1 MVLQVQTSTYE
12 AKTQEIA
19 KQLLAVTQENRSF
32 FASLRDQMRWDD
44 KLLGWAMS
52 NPGLRVQLFRF
63 IDTLPALHSKSEIA
77 SHLQEYLG
85 DESVELPAALKGML
99 NFANPDSMPGQVAAT
114 TVGTAVE
121 TLAHKYIA
129 GENIK
134 QVIKT
139 VERLRKEKMAFTIDL
154 LGEAVI
160 TEAEAQSYLE
170 RYLELMQQLVEASKN
185 WPTIPAIDEADGELL
200 PKVQVSVKLT
210 AFYSQFDPLDAKGSE
225 EKVSDRIRTL
235 LRRAQELGTA
245 VHFDME
251 QYAYKDIT
259 LGILKKL
266 LLEEE
271 FRQRTDIGITI
282 QAYLRD
288 SEQDGKDLIS
298 WLKQRGHPLT
308 IRLVKGAYW
317 DQETIKAAQKHWPQP
332 VYNDKAA
339 TDANFETITQLLL
352 ENHQYVY
359 SAIGSH
365 NVRSHSRA
373 IAIAES
379 LNVPRRRFEMQVLYG
394 MGDKIAKALVD
405 RGYRVR
411 VYCPYGELLPGMAYL
426 IRRLLE
432 NTANSSFLR
441 QNLENRPIEELL
453 APPMVDI
460 SHAAESL
467 SAGSRREVGA
477 EASSDPNF
485 GRSELSKTEA
495 QRKVGAPASGELNFS
510 RQRRKEEGIN
520 FVGVAD
526 TDYAEE
532 EGRRKAMQAF
542 QEVRQQLGRTYLPL
556 INGEYV
562 NTSAVV
568 DSLNPSN
575 FSEVIGKVGL
585 ISVEQ
590 AEQAMQ
596 AAKAAFPGWRK
607 TPASQRAGVLRK
619 AADLMEQRR
628 EELSAWIVLEVGKPV
643 KEADAEVSE
652 AIDFCL
658 YYADEM
664 ERLDKGVNYDVPGET
679 NRYIYQPRGIAV
691 VISPWNFPLA
701 IACGMT
707 VAALVTGN
715 CTLLKPAETSSV
727 ITAKLTEILIEAG
740 IPKGVF
746 QYVPGKGSQ
755 VGAYLVNH
763 PDTHVIAFTGSQEV
777 GCRIY
782 AEAAILKPG
791 QKHIKRVIA
800 EMGGKNTIIV
810 DESADLDQA
819 VVGVVQSAFG
829 YSGQKCSAC
838 SRVIVLQPIYDAFVR
853 RLVEA
858 TKSLN
863 IGEAELPSTQV
874 GPVIDVNARDRI
886 CEYIEKGKVEAQ
898 LALELPA
905 PNQGYFIGPVI
916 FTEVPPNAVISQ
928 QEIFGPV
935 VAVIRVKDFQE
946 ALVVANGTNYALTGG
961 LYSRTPSHIQQAQT
975 DFEVGNLYIN
985 RTITGA
991 IVARQP
997 FGGFKLSGVGS
1008 KAGGPDYLL
1017 QFLEPRTVTENIQR
1031 QGFAPIEGAD

>member
-19 KQLLAVTQENRSF
+19 KQLLAATQENRSF
-32 FASLRDQMRWDD
+32 FSSLRDQMRWDD
-44 KLLGWAMS
+44 KLLAWAMS

-85 DESVELPAALKGML
+85 DESVELPTALKGML

-121 TLAHKYIA
+121 TLAHKYIS

-185 WPTIPAIDEADGELL
+185 WAAIPAIDEADGEPI

-225 EKVSDRIRTL
+225 ERVSDRIRIL
-235 LRRAQELGTA
+235 LRRAKELGAA

-259 LGILKKL
+259 LSILKKL

-271 FRQRTDIGITI
+271 FRQRTDIGMTI

-288 SEQDGKDLIS
+288 SEQDAKNVIS
-298 WLKQRGHPLT
+298 WLKERGYPLT

-317 DQETIKAAQKHWPQP
+317 DQETIKAAQKHWKQP

-379 LNVPRRRFEMQVLYG
+379 LNVPRRRFELQVLYG

-453 APPMVDI
+453 APPIV
-460 SHAAESL
+460 
-467 SAGSRREVGA
+467 
-477 EASSDPNF
+477 
-485 GRSELSKTEA
+485 
-495 QRKVGAPASGELNFS
+495 
-510 RQRRKEEGIN
+510 KEEKSLTPNSHFLGA
-520 FVGVAD
+520 AD
-526 TDYAEE
+526 TDYAVEE
-532 EGRRKAMQAF
+532 IRTKAAQAF
-542 QEVRQQLGRTYLPL
+542 QSVRQQLGKTYLPL

-562 NTSAVV
+562 NTPEFV

-575 FSEVIGKVGL
+575 FSEVVGKVGL

-607 TPASQRAGVLRK
+607 TPAKQRADILRK
-619 AADLMEQRR
+619 AGDLMELRR
-628 EELSAWIVLEVGKPV
+628 AELSAWIVLEVGKPV
-643 KEADAEVSE
+643 KEADGEVSE
-652 AIDFCL
+652 AIDFCR
-658 YYADEM
+658 YYADEI
-664 ERLDKGVNYDVPGET
+664 ERLDKGVNYDLAGET
-679 NRYIYQPRGIAV
+679 NRYIYHPRGIVV

-707 VAALVTGN
+707 VAALVSGN

-727 ITAKLTEILIEAG
+727 IAAKLTEILVDAG
-740 IPKGVF
+740 FPKGVF

-791 QKHIKRVIA
+791 QKHMKRVIA
-800 EMGGKNTIIV
+800 EMGGKNAIIV

-829 YSGQKCSAC
+829 YSGQKCSAA
-838 SRVIVLQPIYDAFVR
+838 SRVIVLEPIYETFVQ

-874 GPVIDVNARDRI
+874 GPVIDANARDRI
-886 CEYIEKGKVEAQ
+886 REYIEKGKAEAQ

-905 PNQGYFIGPVI
+905 PEQGYFIGPVI
-916 FTEVPPNAVISQ
+916 FSEVSPNAVISQ

-935 VAVIRVKDFQE
+935 LAVIRVKDFQE
-946 ALVVANGTNYALTGG
+946 ALAVANGTNYALTGG

-975 DFEVGNLYIN
+975 EFEVGNLYIN
-985 RTITGA
+985 RNITGA
-991 IVARQP
+991 IVGRQP

-1017 QFLEPRTVTENIQR
+1017 QFLEPRAVTENIQR

>member
-1 MVLQVQTSTYE
+1 MKLTQEFLSVVLQVQTSTYE

-19 KQLLAVTQENRSF
+19 RQLLGATQENRSF

-44 KLLGWAMS
+44 KLLAWAMS

-63 IDTLPALHSKSEIA
+63 IDTLPALHSKAEIA
-77 SHLQEYLG
+77 AHLQEYLG

-99 NFANPDSMPGQVAAT
+99 NFANPDSVPGQVAAT
-114 TVGTAVE
+114 TVSTAVE
-121 TLAHKYIA
+121 TLAHKYIS

-160 TEAEAQSYLE
+160 TETEAQSYLE
-170 RYLELMQQLVEASKN
+170 RYLELIAQLTEASKN
-185 WPTIPAIDEADGELL
+185 WGTIAAIDEADGEQLA
-200 PKVQVSVKLT
+200 KVQVSVKLT

-225 EKVSDRIRTL
+225 EKVSDRIRIL
-235 LRRAQELGTA
+235 LRRAKELGA
-245 VHFDME
+245 AIHFDME
-251 QYAYKDIT
+251 QYAYKDLT
-259 LGILKKL
+259 LNILQKI
-266 LLEEE
+266 LLEDE

-288 SEQDGKDLIS
+288 SEQDARNAIA
-298 WLKQRGHPLT
+298 WLKQRGYPLT

-332 VYNDKAA
+332 VFNDKAA
-339 TDANFETITQLLL
+339 TDANFEAITQLLL

-365 NVRSHSRA
+365 NVRSQA
-373 IAIAES
+373 LAMAIAET

-394 MGDKIAKALVD
+394 MGDKLAKALVD

-411 VYCPYGELLPGMAYL
+411 VYCPYGDLLPGMAYL

-441 QNLENRPIEELL
+441 QNLENRPVEELL
-453 APPMVDI
+453 AAPKVDLAQAKVH
-460 SHAAESL
+460 SPEAFPQGKHF
-467 SAGSRREVGA
+467 VGA
-477 EASSDPNF
+477 
-485 GRSELSKTEA
+485 
-495 QRKVGAPASGELNFS
+495 
-510 RQRRKEEGIN
+510 
-520 FVGVAD
+520 AD

-532 EGRRKAMQAF
+532 EDRTKAARAF
-542 QEVRQQLGRTYLPL
+542 AVVRGELGKTYLPL

-562 NTSAVV
+562 QTAEVI
-568 DSLNPSN
+568 DSVNPSN

-596 AAKAAFPGWRK
+596 AAKAAFPGWRRTSVK
-607 TPASQRAGVLRK
+607 ERAGILRR
-619 AADLMEQRR
+619 AGDLMEQRR
-628 EELSAWIVLEVGKPV
+628 AELSAWIVLEVGKPV
-643 KEADAEVSE
+643 KEADGEVSE
-652 AIDFCL
+652 AIDFCR

-664 ERLDKGVNYDVPGET
+664 ERLHQGINYDVDGET
-679 NRYIYQPRGIAV
+679 NRYIYQPRGIVV

-727 ITAKLTEILIEAG
+727 ITAKLTEILVEAG

-755 VGAYLVNH
+755 VGAYLVSH
-763 PDTHVIAFTGSQEV
+763 PDTHLIAFTGSQEV

-782 AEAAILKPG
+782 AEAATLKP
-791 QKHIKRVIA
+791 QQRHMKRVIA
-800 EMGGKNTIIV
+800 EMGGKNAIIV

-838 SRVIVLQPIYDAFVR
+838 SRVVVVEAIYDAFIHRV
-853 RLVEA
+853 VEA

-874 GPVIDVNARDRI
+874 GPVIDANARDRI
-886 CEYIEKGKVEAQ
+886 REYIEKGKAESQV
-898 LALELPA
+898 ALELSA
-905 PNQGYFIGPVI
+905 PNHGYFVGPVI
-916 FTEVPPNAVISQ
+916 FGEVPPHGTIAQ

-935 VAVIRVKDFQE
+935 LAVIKAKDFAQ
-946 ALVVANGTNYALTGG
+946 ALAIANDTDYALTGG
-961 LYSRTPSHIQQAQT
+961 LYSRTPSHIQQAQEE
-975 DFEVGNLYIN
+975 FEVGNLYIN
-985 RTITGA
+985 RNITGA

-1017 QFLEPRTVTENIQR
+1017 QFLEPRTITENIQR
-1031 QGFAPIEGAD
+1031 QGFAPIEGAE

>member
-1 MVLQVQTSTYE
+1 MVLQVQNNTYE

-19 KQLLAVTQENRSF
+19 KQVLAATGESRSF
-32 FASLRDQMRWDD
+32 LASLRDQMRWDD
-44 KLLGWAMS
+44 KLLAWAMS

-114 TVGTAVE
+114 TVETAVQ
-121 TLAHKYIA
+121 TLAHKYIS
-129 GENIK
+129 GENIQ

-139 VERLRKEKMAFTIDL
+139 VEKLRKEKMAFTIDL

-160 TEAEAQSYLE
+160 TEIEAQSYLE
-170 RYLELMQQLVEASKN
+170 KYLELMQQLVEASKK
-185 WPTIPAIDEADGELL
+185 WQHIPAIDEADGEMI

-210 AFYSQFDPLDAKGSE
+210 AFYSQFDPLNANGSE
-225 EKVSDRIRTL
+225 QRVSDRIKIL
-235 LRRAQELGTA
+235 LRRAKELGAA

-259 LGILKKL
+259 LKILKKL
-266 LLEEE
+266 LQEEE
-271 FRQRTDIGITI
+271 FRERTDIGITI

-288 SEQDGKDLIS
+288 SEQDAKDVIA
-298 WLKQRGHPLT
+298 WLKQRGYPLT

-317 DQETIKAAQKHWPQP
+317 DQETIKAEQKHWKQP
-332 VYNDKAA
+332 VFNDKVA
-339 TDANFETITQLLL
+339 TDANFEAITQLLL
-352 ENHQYVY
+352 ENHEYVY

-365 NVRSHSRA
+365 NVRSQSRA

-405 RGYRVR
+405 KGYRVR
-411 VYCPYGELLPGMAYL
+411 VYCPYGDLLPGMAYL

-441 QNLENRPIEELL
+441 QNLENKPVDELL
-453 APPMVDI
+453 APPIIDF
-460 SHAAESL
+460 SHA
-467 SAGSRREVGA
+467 
-477 EASSDPNF
+477 
-485 GRSELSKTEA
+485 KA
-495 QRKVGAPASGELNFS
+495 QS
-510 RQRRKEEGIN
+510 RKEEKEG

-532 EGRRKAMQAF
+532 EKRRVSQVAF
-542 QEVRQQLGRTYLPL
+542 QNVRQQLGRTYLPL
-556 INGEYV
+556 INGEFV
-562 NTSAVV
+562 NTTTFV

-575 FSEVIGKVGL
+575 FGEVVGKVGL

-590 AEQAMQ
+590 AEEAMK
-596 AAKAAFPGWRK
+596 AAKAAFPGWKK
-607 TPASQRAGVLRK
+607 TQVKQRADILRK
-619 AADLMEQRR
+619 AAELMEERR
-628 EELSAWIVLEVGKPV
+628 AELSAWIVLEVGKPV
-643 KEADAEVSE
+643 KEADGEVSE

-664 ERLDKGVNYDVPGET
+664 ERLDQGVIYDVAGET
-679 NRYIYQPRGIAV
+679 NRYIYQPKGIAV

-707 VAALVTGN
+707 VAALVSGN

-727 ITAKLTEILIEAG
+727 ITSKLTEILIEAG

-791 QKHIKRVIA
+791 QKNLKKVIA
-800 EMGGKNTIIV
+800 EMGGKNAIIV

-838 SRVIVLQPIYDAFVR
+838 SRVIVLQPIYDAFVE

-874 GPVIDVNARDRI
+874 GPVIDGNARDRI
-886 CEYIEKGKVEAQ
+886 LEYIEIGKKEAI
-898 LALELPA
+898 LALELSA

-916 FTEVPPNAVISQ
+916 FSQVSPDGVIAQ

-935 VAVIRVKDFQE
+935 LSVIRAKDFTQ
-946 ALVVANGTNYALTGG
+946 ALEIANSTNYALTGG
-961 LYSRTPSHIQQAQT
+961 IYSRTPSHIEQAQAE
-975 DFEVGNLYIN
+975 FEVGNLYIN
-985 RTITGA
+985 RNITGA

-1017 QFLEPRTVTENIQR
+1017 QFLEPRSITENIQR
-1031 QGFAPIEGAD
+1031 QGFAPIAGNE

>member
-1 MVLQVQTSTYE
+1 MVLQVQNNTYE

-19 KQLLAVTQENRSF
+19 KQVLAATGESRSF
-32 FASLRDQMRWDD
+32 FAAIRDQMRWDD
-44 KLLGWAMS
+44 KLLAWAMS

-85 DESVELPAALKGML
+85 DESVELPAALKSLL

-114 TVGTAVE
+114 TVETAVQ
-121 TLAHKYIA
+121 TLAHKYIS
-129 GENIK
+129 GENIQ

-139 VERLRKEKMAFTIDL
+139 VEKLRKEKMAFTIDL

-160 TEAEAQSYLE
+160 TEIEAQSYLE
-170 RYLELMQQLVEASKN
+170 RYLELMQQLVEASKK
-185 WPTIPAIDEADGELL
+185 WQHIPAIDEADGEMI

-210 AFYSQFDPLDAKGSE
+210 AFYSQFDPLNADGSE
-225 EKVSDRIRTL
+225 QRVSDRIRIL
-235 LRRAQELGTA
+235 LRRAKELGAA

-259 LGILKKL
+259 LQILKKL

-271 FRQRTDIGITI
+271 FRERTDIGITI

-288 SEQDGKDLIS
+288 SEQDAKDVIA
-298 WLKQRGHPLT
+298 WLKQRGYPLT

-317 DQETIKAAQKHWPQP
+317 DQETIKAEQKHWKQP
-332 VYNDKAA
+332 VFNDKVA
-339 TDANFETITQLLL
+339 TDANFEAITQLLL
-352 ENHQYVY
+352 ENHEYVY

-365 NVRSHSRA
+365 NVRSQSRA

-405 RGYRVR
+405 KGYRVR
-411 VYCPYGELLPGMAYL
+411 VYCPYGDLLPGMAYL

-441 QNLENRPIEELL
+441 QNLENKPVDELL
-453 APPMVDI
+453 APPIIDF
-460 SHAAESL
+460 SHAETQR
-467 SAGSRREVGA
+467 RRE
-477 EASSDPNF
+477 E
-485 GRSELSKTEA
+485 
-495 QRKVGAPASGELNFS
+495 
-510 RQRRKEEGIN
+510 EEG

-532 EGRRKAMQAF
+532 EKRKRSSLAF
-542 QEVRQQLGRTYLPL
+542 ANVRQHLGKTYLPL
-556 INGEYV
+556 INGEFV
-562 NTSAVV
+562 NTTTFI

-575 FSEVIGKVGL
+575 FSEVVGKVGL

-590 AEQAMQ
+590 AEEAMK

-607 TPASQRAGVLRK
+607 TPVKQRADILRK

-628 EELSAWIVLEVGKPV
+628 AELSAWIVLEVGKPV

-652 AIDFCL
+652 AIDFCR

-664 ERLDKGVNYDVPGET
+664 ERLDRGVIYDVAGEN
-679 NRYIYQPRGIAV
+679 NRYIYQPKGIAV

-707 VAALVTGN
+707 VAALVSGN

-727 ITAKLTEILIEAG
+727 ITSKLTEILIEAG

-791 QKHIKRVIA
+791 QKHLKKVIA
-800 EMGGKNTIIV
+800 EMGGKNAIIV

-838 SRVIVLQPIYDAFVR
+838 SRVIVLQPIYDAFVE

-874 GPVIDVNARDRI
+874 GPVIDGNARDRI
-886 CEYIEKGKVEAQ
+886 LEYIEIGKKEAS
-898 LALELPA
+898 LALELSA

-916 FTEVPPNAVISQ
+916 FSQVPPDGVIAQ

-935 VAVIRVKDFQE
+935 LSVIRAKDFRQ
-946 ALVVANGTNYALTGG
+946 ALEIANSTNYALTGG
-961 LYSRTPSHIQQAQT
+961 IYSRTPSHIEQAQAE
-975 DFEVGNLYIN
+975 FEVGNLYIN
-985 RTITGA
+985 RNITGA

-1017 QFLEPRTVTENIQR
+1017 QFLEPRSITENIQR
-1031 QGFAPIEGAD
+1031 QGFAPIEGNE

>member
-19 KQLLAVTQENRSF
+19 KQLLAATQENRSF
-32 FASLRDQMRWDD
+32 FSSLRDQMRWDD
-44 KLLGWAMS
+44 KLLAWAMS

-121 TLAHKYIA
+121 TLAHKYIS

-170 RYLELMQQLVEASKN
+170 RYLELIQQLVEASKN
-185 WPTIPAIDEADGELL
+185 WAAIPAIDEADGEAI

-225 EKVSDRIRTL
+225 DKVSDRIRIL
-235 LRRAQELGTA
+235 LRRAKELGAA

-259 LGILKKL
+259 LSILKKL

-271 FRQRTDIGITI
+271 FRQRTDIGMTI

-288 SEQDGKDLIS
+288 SEQDTVDLIS
-298 WLKQRGHPLT
+298 WLKQRGYPLT

-317 DQETIKAAQKHWPQP
+317 DQETIKAAQKHWLQP

-379 LNVPRRRFEMQVLYG
+379 LNVPRRRFELQVLYG
-394 MGDKIAKALVD
+394 MGDKVAKALVD
-405 RGYRVR
+405 KGYRVR

-453 APPMVDI
+453 APPIV
-460 SHAAESL
+460 
-467 SAGSRREVGA
+467 
-477 EASSDPNF
+477 
-485 GRSELSKTEA
+485 
-495 QRKVGAPASGELNFS
+495 
-510 RQRRKEEGIN
+510 KEEKNSLTPHSDFLGA
-520 FVGVAD
+520 AD
-526 TDYAEE
+526 TDYAQEE
-532 EGRRKAMQAF
+532 VRMKAAQAF
-542 QEVRQQLGRTYLPL
+542 QSVRQQLGKTYLPL

-562 NTSAVV
+562 NPPEFV
-568 DSLNPSN
+568 DSLNPSK

-596 AAKAAFPGWRK
+596 AAKAAFPGWKK
-607 TPASQRAGVLRK
+607 TPAKQRADILRK
-619 AADLMEQRR
+619 AGDLLELRR
-628 EELSAWIVLEVGKPV
+628 AELSVWIVLEVGKPV
-643 KEADAEVSE
+643 KEADGEVSE
-652 AIDFCL
+652 AIDFCR
-658 YYADEM
+658 YYADEI
-664 ERLDKGVNYDVPGET
+664 ERLDKGVDYDIPGET
-679 NRYIYQPRGIAV
+679 NRYIYQPRGIAI

-707 VAALVTGN
+707 VAALVSGN

-727 ITAKLTEILIEAG
+727 IAAKLTEILVDAG
-740 IPKGVF
+740 FPKGVF

-755 VGAYLVNH
+755 VGAHLVNH

-777 GCRIY
+777 GCKIY
-782 AEAAILKPG
+782 AEAAILKPS
-791 QKHIKRVIA
+791 QKHMKRVIA
-800 EMGGKNTIIV
+800 EMGGKNAIIV

-819 VVGVVQSAFG
+819 VVGIVQSAFG
-829 YSGQKCSAC
+829 YSGQKCSAA
-838 SRVIVLQPIYDAFVR
+838 SRVIVLQPIYDAFVQ

-874 GPVIDVNARDRI
+874 GPVIDANARDHIR
-886 CEYIEKGKVEAQ
+886 EYIEKGKAEAEV
-898 LALELPA
+898 ALELPA
-905 PNQGYFIGPVI
+905 PEQGYFIGPVI
-916 FTEVPPNAVISQ
+916 FSEVSPNAVISQ

-935 VAVIRVKDFQE
+935 LAIIRVKDFQE
-946 ALVVANGTNYALTGG
+946 ALAVANGTNYALTGG

-975 DFEVGNLYIN
+975 EFEVGNLYIN
-985 RTITGA
+985 RNITGA
-991 IVARQP
+991 IVGRQP

-1017 QFLEPRTVTENIQR
+1017 QFLEPRAVTENIQR

>member
-19 KQLLAVTQENRSF
+19 KQLLAATSENRSF
-32 FASLRDQMRWDD
+32 FSSLRDQMRWDD
-44 KLLGWAMS
+44 KLLAWAMS

-85 DESVELPAALKGML
+85 DESVELPTALKGML

-121 TLAHKYIA
+121 TLAHKYIS

-185 WPTIPAIDEADGELL
+185 WAAIPAIDEADGEAI

-225 EKVSDRIRTL
+225 ERVSDRIRIL
-235 LRRAQELGTA
+235 LRRAKELGAA

-259 LGILKKL
+259 LSILKKL

-271 FRQRTDIGITI
+271 FRQRTDVGITI

-288 SEQDGKDLIS
+288 SEQDTKDVIS
-298 WLKQRGHPLT
+298 WLKERGYPLT

-317 DQETIKAAQKHWPQP
+317 DQETIKAAQKHWVQP

-379 LNVPRRRFEMQVLYG
+379 LNVPRRRFELQVLYG
-394 MGDKIAKALVD
+394 MGDKVAKALVD
-405 RGYRVR
+405 KGYRVR

-453 APPMVDI
+453 APPIV
-460 SHAAESL
+460 
-467 SAGSRREVGA
+467 
-477 EASSDPNF
+477 
-485 GRSELSKTEA
+485 
-495 QRKVGAPASGELNFS
+495 
-510 RQRRKEEGIN
+510 KEEKN
-520 FVGVAD
+520 SLTPNVQTQSMSQRVAGVPPVVATSVTSLQTPNSHFIGAAD
-526 TDYAEE
+526 TDYAQEE
-532 EGRRKAMQAF
+532 VRTKAAQAF
-542 QEVRQQLGRTYLPL
+542 QNVRQQLGKTYLPL

-562 NTSAVV
+562 NPPEFV

-575 FSEVIGKVGL
+575 FSEVVGKVGL

-596 AAKAAFPGWRK
+596 AAKAAFPGWKK
-607 TPASQRAGVLRK
+607 TPAKQRADILRK
-619 AADLMEQRR
+619 AGDLMELRR
-628 EELSAWIVLEVGKPV
+628 AELSAWIVLEVGKPV
-643 KEADAEVSE
+643 KEADGEVSE
-652 AIDFCL
+652 AIDFCR
-658 YYADEM
+658 YYADEI
-664 ERLDKGVNYDVPGET
+664 ERLDKGVHYDIPGET
-679 NRYIYQPRGIAV
+679 NHYIYQPRGIAV

-707 VAALVTGN
+707 VAALVSGN

-727 ITAKLTEILIEAG
+727 IAAKLTEILVDAG
-740 IPKGVF
+740 FPKGVF

-791 QKHIKRVIA
+791 QKHMKRVIA
-800 EMGGKNTIIV
+800 EMGGKNAIIV

-829 YSGQKCSAC
+829 YSGQKCSAA
-838 SRVIVLQPIYDAFVR
+838 SRVIVLQPIYDAFVQ

-874 GPVIDVNARDRI
+874 GPVIDANARDRI
-886 CEYIEKGKVEAQ
+886 REYIEKGKVEAQ

-905 PNQGYFIGPVI
+905 PEQGYFIGPVI
-916 FTEVPPNAVISQ
+916 FSEVSPNAVISQ
-928 QEIFGPV
+928 EEIFGPV
-935 VAVIRVKDFQE
+935 LAVIRVKDFQE
-946 ALVVANGTNYALTGG
+946 ALAVANGTNYALTGG

-975 DFEVGNLYIN
+975 EFEVGNLYIN
-985 RTITGA
+985 RNITGA
-991 IVARQP
+991 IVGRQP

-1017 QFLEPRTVTENIQR
+1017 QFLEPRAVTENIQR

>member
-19 KQLLAVTQENRSF
+19 KQLLEVTQENRSF
-32 FASLRDQMRWDD
+32 LASLRDQMRWDD
-44 KLLGWAMS
+44 KLLAWAMS

-63 IDTLPALHSKSEIA
+63 IDTLPALRSKAEIA
-77 SHLQEYLG
+77 AHLQEYLG

-114 TVGTAVE
+114 TVATAVE
-121 TLAHKYIA
+121 TLAHKYIS
-129 GENIK
+129 GENIT

-139 VERLRKEKMAFTIDL
+139 VERLRKDKMAFTIDL

-170 RYLELMQQLVEASKN
+170 RYSELMQQLVAASKN
-185 WPTIPAIDEADGELL
+185 WKAIPAIDEADGEQLA
-200 PKVQVSVKLT
+200 KVQVSVKLT
-210 AFYSQFDPLDAKGSE
+210 AFYSQFDPLDAEGSE
-225 EKVSDRIRTL
+225 ARVSDRIRTL
-235 LRRAQELGTA
+235 LRHAKELGAA

-259 LGILKKL
+259 LHILKKL
-266 LLEEE
+266 LMEEE

-288 SEQDGKDLIS
+288 SEQDARDVIA
-298 WLKQRGHPLT
+298 WLKQRGYPLT

-339 TDANFETITQLLL
+339 SDANFETITQLLL

-359 SAIGSH
+359 AAIGSH
-365 NVRSHSRA
+365 NVRSQARA
-373 IAIAES
+373 IAIAET
-379 LNVPRRRFEMQVLYG
+379 LKVPRRSFEMQVLYG
-394 MGDKIAKALVD
+394 MGDKLAKALVD
-405 RGYRVR
+405 KGYRVR

-441 QNLENRPIEELL
+441 QNLENRPVEELI
-453 APPMVDI
+453 APPKVDF
-460 SHAAESL
+460 SQA
-467 SAGSRREVGA
+467 
-477 EASSDPNF
+477 
-485 GRSELSKTEA
+485 EA
-495 QRKVGAPASGELNFS
+495 QR
-510 RQRRKEEGIN
+510 RREEGAG

-532 EGRRKAMQAF
+532 EERRKSAEAF
-542 QEVRQQLGRTYLPL
+542 KAVHQQLGRTYLPL

-562 NTSAVV
+562 NTPEVV

-575 FSEVIGKVGL
+575 FSQVVGKVGL

-590 AEQAMQ
+590 AEQAMK
-596 AAKAAFPGWRK
+596 AAKAAFPAWRK
-607 TPASQRAGVLRK
+607 TPAKQRADILRK
-619 AADLMEQRR
+619 AGDLMSQRR
-628 EELSAWIVLEVGKPV
+628 AELSAWIVLEVGKPV

-652 AIDFCL
+652 AIDFCR

-664 ERLDKGVNYDVPGET
+664 ERLDKGVNYDVSGET

-707 VAALVTGN
+707 VAALVAGN

-727 ITAKLTEILIEAG
+727 ITAKLTEILVEAG
-740 IPKGVF
+740 IPQGVY

-782 AEAAILKPG
+782 AEAATLKPG
-791 QKHIKRVIA
+791 QKHMKRVIA
-800 EMGGKNTIIV
+800 EMGGKNAIIV

-838 SRVIVLQPIYDAFVR
+838 SRVIVLQSIYDTFVE
-853 RLVEA
+853 RLLEA

-863 IGEAELPSTQV
+863 IGETELPSTQV
-874 GPVIDVNARDRI
+874 GPVIDANARDRI
-886 CEYIEKGKVEAQ
+886 REYIEKGKTEA
-898 LALELPA
+898 LVALELPA
-905 PNQGYFIGPVI
+905 PEQGYFIGPVI
-916 FTEVPPNAVISQ
+916 FSEVPPNAIIAQ

-935 VAVIRVKDFQE
+935 LAVIKVKDFQE
-946 ALVVANGTNYALTGG
+946 ALAVANGTNYALTGG
-961 LYSRTPSHIQQAQT
+961 LYSRTPSHIQQAQQE
-975 DFEVGNLYIN
+975 FEVGNLYIN

-997 FGGFKLSGVGS
+997 FGGFNLSGVGS

-1017 QFLEPRTVTENIQR
+1017 QFLEPRTITENIQR